1 MSCQNIQLIGALPAH
16 ESGWRLAERSA
27 RDEASAFLAAHDHH
41 RLQNM
46 AEALAA
52 DQGDVS
58 AGAYETS
65 RYQSYAAPTN
75 ANEFYS
81 QSNSY
86 AGAGDWT
93 VNIMMFTV
101 VVGYTILGV
110 SLFFA
115 WCVAALV
122 TRVFLLSCNS
132 PLTFRLLLPL
142 PLQLRKAASHVHQPC
157 GTAIRALRS

>member
-1 MSCQNIQLIGALPAH
+1 
-16 ESGWRLAERSA
+16 
-27 RDEASAFLAAHDHH
+27 
-41 RLQNM
+41 M

-75 ANEFYS
+75 ANEFHA

-122 TRVFLLSCNS
+122 TRMFLLSCNS
-132 PLTFRLLLPL
+132 PLTFRLLLPVFIV
-142 PLQLRKAASHVHQPC
+142 LQFAAHFPSAPPSPSAAAQSGKPRPPAMWHSNSCASILRRMSSKCSNRPSWR
-157 GTAIRALRS
+157 T